1 MEKKYGKSTA
11 QQLSNPRN
19 YISRSQADAMGLGTE
34 REIQQQMY
42 ADIKKT
48 VESAPEGTYDP
59 QYWNQFLALEPYEIP
74 KNIQF
79 IRSDDPEILS
89 ALYKIPSAVSAMEY
103 LATVPYCQKKGKC
116 SQAQKNAIIKEK
128 RIHQTTVALNVNRLM
143 MEKNAPLIQ
152 AVEKQQRQKEID
164 QAVQLAMEQKIRETA
179 KATPEPEPEPTPEPE
194 PEPTPAVTS
203 SLPIIP
209 IIIIAVI
216 VGIFLLRRRA

>member
-143 MEKNAPLIQ
+143 MEKNAPLIK
-152 AVEKQQRQKEID
+152 ALEEQQRQKEID

-179 KATPEPEPEPTPEPE
+179 KATPEPEPTPTPEPE
-194 PEPTPAVTS
+194 PTPPPVTS
-203 SLPIIP
+203 SFPIIP

-216 VGIFLLRRRA
+216 VGFFLLRRRA